1 MLQNKTYMNKTLIL
15 SFLCIIMCI
24 TNHAQSKKSRDI
36 QSIKSMCGCFEIEF
50 NFAETFVFSEKD
62 DYQKSKTY
70 KTRALEWGQLILDE
84 KNKISIQHLLIV
96 GSKQFPSIVKH
107 WRQDW
112 IYQNTDLYLYDKND
126 KWSYVSLDKKDVKG
140 QWTQKV
146 FQVDD
151 SPRYEGSASWVHQD
165 GKSYWENTTPAPL
178 PRREF
183 SKRSDY
189 NVTMR
194 GNRHEI
200 TSDGWVH
207 DQDNKK
213 IQKED
218 DSQFVLA
225 HEKGYSTYTKVPDSE
240 CKAAVDW
247 WDKNGSKWTM
257 VRDKW
262 DIIYSSN
269 KDLTLK
275 PTVND
280 KKLYS
285 YLFSPSIDEKKE
297 IDSTIEMF
305 LMD

>member
-1 MLQNKTYMNKTLIL
+1 M
-15 SFLCIIMCI
+15 LCITIYS
-24 TNHAQSKKSRDI
+24 QSKKSKDV

-50 NFAETFVFSEKD
+50 NFAETFVFSDKK

-70 KTRALEWGQLILDE
+70 KARALEWGQLILDE

-126 KWSYVSLDKKDVKG
+126 KWSYTSLDKKDVKG

-151 SPRYEGSASWVHQD
+151 SPRYEGSASWIHQD

-225 HEKGYSTYTKVPDSE
+225 HEKGFSTYTKVPDSE

-247 WDKNGSKWTM
+247 WDKNGYKWKM

-275 PTVND
+275 PTVDD

-285 YLFSPSIDEKKE
+285 YLFSPSIDEKNE
-297 IDSTIEMF
+297 IDSTIDMF

>member
-1 MLQNKTYMNKTLIL
+1 MNKSSFL
-15 SFLCIIMCI
+15 SFLCIMLCI
-24 TNHAQSKKSRDI
+24 TIYSQNKKSKDK

-50 NFAETFVFSEKD
+50 NFAETFVFSDKE
-62 DYQKSKTY
+62 DYQKSKIY
-70 KTRALEWGQLILDE
+70 KTKALEWGQLILDE

-126 KWSYVSLDKKDVKG
+126 KWSYITLDKNDVKG

-146 FQVDD
+146 YQVDD
-151 SPRYEGSASWVHQD
+151 SPRYEGSASWIHQD

-200 TSDGWVH
+200 TRTGWIH

-213 IQKED
+213 IQKQD

-225 HEKGYSTYTKVPDSE
+225 HEKGYSTYTRVPDSE
-240 CKAAVDW
+240 CKAAVEW
-247 WDKNGSKWTM
+247 WDKNGSKWKM

-269 KDLTLK
+269 KDLSLK
-275 PTVND
+275 PAVDD

-285 YLFSPSIDEKKE
+285 YLFSPSIDEKNE
-297 IDSTIEMF
+297 IDSTIDMF

>member
-1 MLQNKTYMNKTLIL
+1 MNKS
-15 SFLCIIMCI
+15 SFLSLLCIMLCI
-24 TNHAQSKKSRDI
+24 TIYSQSKKSKDI

-50 NFAETFVFSEKD
+50 NFAETFVFSEKKG
-62 DYQKSKTY
+62 YQKSKTY
-70 KTRALEWGQLILDE
+70 KAKALEWGQLILDE

-126 KWSYVSLDKKDVKG
+126 KWSYISLDKKDVKG

-151 SPRYEGSASWVHQD
+151 SPRYEGSASWIHRD

-189 NVTMR
+189 NVTIR

-200 TSDGWVH
+200 TSDGWIH

-247 WDKNGSKWTM
+247 WDKNGSKWKM

-275 PTVND
+275 PTVDD

-285 YLFSPSIDEKKE
+285 YLFSPSIDEKNE
-297 IDSTIEMF
+297 IDSTIDMF

>member
-1 MLQNKTYMNKTLIL
+1 MFKYLIL
-15 SFLCIIMCI
+15 SFSCIMLCI
-24 TNHAQSKKSRDI
+24 TNYSQSKKNKDI
-36 QSIKSMCGCFEIEF
+36 ESIKSMCGCFKIDF
-50 NFAETFVFSEKD
+50 NFSETFVFSKD
-62 DYQKSKTY
+62 ENYQKSKTY
-70 KTRALEWGQLILDE
+70 KSGGLEWGQLIVDD

-96 GSKQFPSIVKH
+96 GSKQFPTIIKH

-112 IYQNTDLYLYDKND
+112 IYQNTNLYVYDKND
-126 KWSYVSLDKKDVKG
+126 KWSFKSLEKNDVKG

-151 SPRYEGSASWVHQD
+151 SPRYEGSASWVHVD

-189 NVTMR
+189 NVTLR

-200 TSDGWVH
+200 IDEGWIH

-213 IQKED
+213 IQKDYAGNE
-218 DSQFVLA
+218 SVLA
-225 HEKGYSTYTKVPDSE
+225 HEKGFSTYTKVPDAE

-247 WDKNGSKWTM
+247 WMKNSNKWKM

-262 DIIYSSN
+262 DLIYSNN
-269 KDLTLK
+269 KDLALK
-275 PTVND
+275 SVVDD

-285 YLFSPSIDEKKE
+285 YLFSPKTDSKNE

>member
-50 NFAETFVFSEKD
+50 NFAETFVFSEKE
-62 DYQKSKTY
+62 DYQKSKIY
-70 KTRALEWGQLILDE
+70 KTRALEWGQLVLDE

-247 WDKNGSKWTM
+247 WDKNGTKWKM

>member
-1 MLQNKTYMNKTLIL
+1 MNKSSFL
-15 SFLCIIMCI
+15 SFLCIMLCI
-24 TNHAQSKKSRDI
+24 TIYSQSKKSKDI

-50 NFAETFVFSEKD
+50 NFAETFVFSEKEG
-62 DYQKSKTY
+62 YQKSKTY
-70 KTRALEWGQLILDE
+70 KSRALEWGQLILDE

-126 KWSYVSLDKKDVKG
+126 KWSYISLDKKDVKG

-151 SPRYEGSASWVHQD
+151 SPRYEGSASWIHQD

-189 NVTMR
+189 NVTIR

-200 TSDGWVH
+200 TSDGWIH

-247 WDKNGSKWTM
+247 WDKNGSKWKM

-275 PTVND
+275 PTVDD

-285 YLFSPSIDEKKE
+285 YLFSPSIDEKNE
-297 IDSTIEMF
+297 IDSTIDMF

>member
-1 MLQNKTYMNKTLIL
+1 MYKYLIL
-15 SFLCIIMCI
+15 SFSCIMLCI
-24 TNHAQSKKSRDI
+24 TNYSQSKKNKDI
-36 QSIKSMCGCFEIEF
+36 ESIKSMCGCFKIDF
-50 NFAETFVFSEKD
+50 NFSETFVFSKD
-62 DYQKSKTY
+62 ENYQKSKTY
-70 KTRALEWGQLILDE
+70 KSGGLEWGQLIVDD

-96 GSKQFPSIVKH
+96 GSKQFPTIVKH

-112 IYQNTDLYLYDKND
+112 IYQNTNLYVYDKND
-126 KWSYVSLDKKDVKG
+126 KWSFKSLEKNDVKG

-151 SPRYEGSASWVHQD
+151 SPRYEGSASWVHVD

-189 NVTMR
+189 NVTLR

-200 TSDGWVH
+200 IDEGWIH

-213 IQKED
+213 IQKD
-218 DSQFVLA
+218 DAGNESVLA
-225 HEKGYSTYTKVPDSE
+225 HEKGFSTYTKVPDAE

-247 WDKNGSKWTM
+247 WMKNSNKWKM

-262 DIIYSSN
+262 DLIYSNN
-269 KDLTLK
+269 KDLALK
-275 PTVND
+275 SVVDD

-285 YLFSPSIDEKKE
+285 HLFSPKTDSKNE

>member
-1 MLQNKTYMNKTLIL
+1 MNKSSFL
-15 SFLCIIMCI
+15 SFLCIMLCI
-24 TNHAQSKKSRDI
+24 TIYSQSKKSKDV

-50 NFAETFVFSEKD
+50 NFAETFVFSEKEG
-62 DYQKSKTY
+62 YQKSKTY
-70 KTRALEWGQLILDE
+70 KARALEWGQLILDE

-126 KWSYVSLDKKDVKG
+126 KWSYISLDKKDVKG

-151 SPRYEGSASWVHQD
+151 SPRYEGSASWIHQD

-200 TSDGWVH
+200 TNDGWVH

-247 WDKNGSKWTM
+247 WDKNGSKWKM

-275 PTVND
+275 PTVDD

-285 YLFSPSIDEKKE
+285 YLFSPSIDEKNE
-297 IDSTIEMF
+297 LDSTINMF

>member
-1 MLQNKTYMNKTLIL
+1 MLY
-15 SFLCIIMCI
+15 I
-24 TNHAQSKKSRDI
+24 TNYSQSKKTKDI

-50 NFAETFVFSEKD
+50 NFAETFVFSEKE
-62 DYQKSKTY
+62 DYQKSKIY

-151 SPRYEGSASWVHQD
+151 SPRYEGSASWVHLD

-247 WDKNGSKWTM
+247 WDKNGSKWKM

-275 PTVND
+275 PSVDD

-285 YLFSPSIDEKKE
+285 YLFSPSIDEKNE
-297 IDSTIEMF
+297 IDSTIDMF

>member
-1 MLQNKTYMNKTLIL
+1 MNKSSFL
-15 SFLCIIMCI
+15 SFLCIMLCI
-24 TNHAQSKKSRDI
+24 TIYSQNKKSKDR

-50 NFAETFVFSEKD
+50 NFAETFVFSDKE
-62 DYQKSKTY
+62 DYQKSKIY
-70 KTRALEWGQLILDE
+70 KTKALEWGQLILDE

-112 IYQNTDLYLYDKND
+112 IFQNTDLYLYDKND
-126 KWSYVSLDKKDVKG
+126 KWSFITLDKKDVKG

-146 FQVDD
+146 YQVDD
-151 SPRYEGSASWVHQD
+151 SPRYEGSASWIHQD
-165 GKSYWENTTPAPL
+165 GKSYWESTTPAPL

-200 TSDGWVH
+200 TRTGWIH

-213 IQKED
+213 IQKQD

-225 HEKGYSTYTKVPDSE
+225 HEKGYSTYTRVPDSE
-240 CKAAVDW
+240 CKAAVEW
-247 WDKNGSKWTM
+247 WDKNGSKWKM

-275 PTVND
+275 PAVDD

-285 YLFSPSIDEKKE
+285 YLFSPSIDEKNE
-297 IDSTIEMF
+297 IDSTIDMF

>member
-1 MLQNKTYMNKTLIL
+1 MNKSSFL
-15 SFLCIIMCI
+15 SFLCIMLCI
-24 TNHAQSKKSRDI
+24 TIYSQSKKSKDV

-50 NFAETFVFSEKD
+50 NFAETFVFSEKEG
-62 DYQKSKTY
+62 YQKSKTY
-70 KTRALEWGQLILDE
+70 KARALEWGQLILDE

-126 KWSYVSLDKKDVKG
+126 KWSYISLDKKDVRG

-146 FQVDD
+146 YQVDD
-151 SPRYEGSASWVHQD
+151 SPRYEGSASWIHQD

-200 TSDGWVH
+200 TNDGWVH

-225 HEKGYSTYTKVPDSE
+225 HEKGFSTYTKVPDSE

-247 WDKNGSKWTM
+247 WDKNGSKWKM

-275 PTVND
+275 PTVDD

-285 YLFSPSIDEKKE
+285 YLFSPSIDEKNE

>member
-1 MLQNKTYMNKTLIL
+1 MNKSSFL
-15 SFLCIIMCI
+15 SFLCIMLCI
-24 TNHAQSKKSRDI
+24 TIYSQSKKSKDI

-126 KWSYVSLDKKDVKG
+126 KWSYISLDKKDVKD

-146 FQVDD
+146 YQVDD
-151 SPRYEGSASWVHQD
+151 SPRYEGSASWIHQD

-189 NVTMR
+189 NVTLR

-200 TSDGWVH
+200 TNDGWVH

-213 IQKED
+213 IQKDE

-247 WDKNGSKWTM
+247 WDKNGGKWKM

-262 DIIYSSN
+262 DIIYSLN

-275 PTVND
+275 PTVDD

-285 YLFSPSIDEKKE
+285 YLFSPSIDEKNE
-297 IDSTIEMF
+297 IDSTIDMF

>member
-1 MLQNKTYMNKTLIL
+1 MNKSSFL
-15 SFLCIIMCI
+15 SFLCIMLCI
-24 TNHAQSKKSRDI
+24 TIYSQSKKSKDV

-50 NFAETFVFSEKD
+50 NFAETFVFSEKEG
-62 DYQKSKTY
+62 YQKSKTY
-70 KTRALEWGQLILDE
+70 KARALEWGQLILDE

-126 KWSYVSLDKKDVKG
+126 KWSYISLDKKDVKG

-146 FQVDD
+146 YQVDD
-151 SPRYEGSASWVHQD
+151 SPRYEGSASWIHQD
-165 GKSYWENTTPAPL
+165 GKSYWENITPAPL

-247 WDKNGSKWTM
+247 WDKNGSKWKM

-275 PTVND
+275 PTVDD

-285 YLFSPSIDEKKE
+285 YLFSPSIDEKNE
-297 IDSTIEMF
+297 IDSTIDMF

>member
-1 MLQNKTYMNKTLIL
+1 MNKTLFS
-15 SFLCIIMCI
+15 SFLCIMLCI
-24 TNHAQSKKSRDI
+24 TIYSQSKKSKDI

-50 NFAETFVFSEKD
+50 NFAETFVFSEKEG
-62 DYQKSKTY
+62 YQKSKTY
-70 KTRALEWGQLILDE
+70 KSRALEWGQLILDE

-96 GSKQFPSIVKH
+96 GSKQFPSSVKH

-126 KWSYVSLDKKDVKG
+126 KWSYISLDKKDVKG

-151 SPRYEGSASWVHQD
+151 SPRYEGSASWIHQD

-189 NVTMR
+189 NVTIR

-200 TSDGWVH
+200 TSDGWIH

-247 WDKNGSKWTM
+247 WDKNGSKWKM

-275 PTVND
+275 PTVDD

-285 YLFSPSIDEKKE
+285 YLFSPSIDEKNE
-297 IDSTIEMF
+297 IDSIIDMF
-305 LMD
+305 MMD

>member
-1 MLQNKTYMNKTLIL
+1 MNKSSFL
-15 SFLCIIMCI
+15 SFLCIMLYI
-24 TNHAQSKKSRDI
+24 TTYSQNKKSKDK

-50 NFAETFVFSEKD
+50 NFAETFVFSENE
-62 DYQKSKTY
+62 DYQKSKIY
-70 KTRALEWGQLILDE
+70 KTKALEWGQLILDE

-112 IYQNTDLYLYDKND
+112 IFQNTDLYLYDKND
-126 KWSYVSLDKKDVKG
+126 KWSYINLDKKDVKG

-146 FQVDD
+146 YQVDD
-151 SPRYEGSASWVHQD
+151 SPRYEGSASWIHQD

-200 TSDGWVH
+200 TRTGWIH

-213 IQKED
+213 IQKQD

-225 HEKGYSTYTKVPDSE
+225 HEKGYSTYTRVPDSE
-240 CKAAVDW
+240 CKAAVEW
-247 WDKNGSKWTM
+247 WDKNGSKWKM

-269 KDLTLK
+269 KDLSLK
-275 PTVND
+275 PAVDD

-285 YLFSPSIDEKKE
+285 YLFSPSIDEKNE
-297 IDSTIEMF
+297 IDSTIDMF

>member
-1 MLQNKTYMNKTLIL
+1 MNKSSFL
-15 SFLCIIMCI
+15 SFLCIMLCI
-24 TNHAQSKKSRDI
+24 TIYSQNKKSKDK

-70 KTRALEWGQLILDE
+70 KTRALEWGQLILDQ

-112 IYQNTDLYLYDKND
+112 IFQNTDLYLYDKND

-247 WDKNGSKWTM
+247 WDKNGTKWKM

-275 PTVND
+275 PTVDD

-285 YLFSPSIDEKKE
+285 YLFSPSIDEKNE

>member
-1 MLQNKTYMNKTLIL
+1 MYKYLIL
-15 SFLCIIMCI
+15 SFSCIMLCI
-24 TNHAQSKKSRDI
+24 TNYSQSKKNKDI
-36 QSIKSMCGCFEIEF
+36 ESIKSMCGCFKIDF
-50 NFAETFVFSEKD
+50 NFSETFVFSKD
-62 DYQKSKTY
+62 ENYQKSKTY
-70 KTRALEWGQLILDE
+70 KSGGLEWGQLIVDD

-96 GSKQFPSIVKH
+96 GSKQFPTIVKH

-112 IYQNTDLYLYDKND
+112 IYQNTNLYVYDKND
-126 KWSYVSLDKKDVKG
+126 KWSFKSLEKNDVKG

-151 SPRYEGSASWVHQD
+151 SPRYEGSSSWVHVD

-189 NVTMR
+189 NVTLR

-200 TSDGWVH
+200 IDDGWIH

-213 IQKED
+213 IQKD
-218 DSQFVLA
+218 DAGNESVLA
-225 HEKGYSTYTKVPDSE
+225 HEKGFSTYTKVPDSE

-247 WDKNGSKWTM
+247 WMKNSNKWKM

-262 DIIYSSN
+262 DLIYSNN
-269 KDLTLK
+269 KDLALK
-275 PTVND
+275 SVVDD

-285 YLFSPSIDEKKE
+285 YLFSPKMDSKNE

>member
-1 MLQNKTYMNKTLIL
+1 MNKSSFL
-15 SFLCIIMCI
+15 SFLCIMLCI
-24 TNHAQSKKSRDI
+24 TIYSQSKKSKDI

-50 NFAETFVFSEKD
+50 NFAETFVFSEKEG
-62 DYQKSKTY
+62 YQKSKTY
-70 KTRALEWGQLILDE
+70 KARALEWGQLILDE

-126 KWSYVSLDKKDVKG
+126 KWSYISLDKKDVKG

-151 SPRYEGSASWVHQD
+151 SPRYEGSASWIHQD

-189 NVTMR
+189 NVTIR

-200 TSDGWVH
+200 TSDGWIH

-240 CKAAVDW
+240 CKDAVDW
-247 WDKNGSKWTM
+247 WDKNGSKWKM

-275 PTVND
+275 PTVDD

-285 YLFSPSIDEKKE
+285 YLFSPSIDEKNE
-297 IDSTIEMF
+297 IDSTIDMF

>member
-247 WDKNGSKWTM
+247 WDKNGTKWKM

>member
-1 MLQNKTYMNKTLIL
+1 MFKYLIL
-15 SFLCIIMCI
+15 SFSCIMLCI
-24 TNHAQSKKSRDI
+24 TNYSQSKKNKDI
-36 QSIKSMCGCFEIEF
+36 ESIKSMCGCFKIDF
-50 NFAETFVFSEKD
+50 NFSETFVFSKD
-62 DYQKSKTY
+62 ENYQKSKTY
-70 KTRALEWGQLILDE
+70 KSGGLEWGQLIVDD

-96 GSKQFPSIVKH
+96 GSKQFPTIVKH

-112 IYQNTDLYLYDKND
+112 IYQNTNLYVYDKND
-126 KWSYVSLDKKDVKG
+126 KWSFKSLEKNDVKG

-151 SPRYEGSASWVHQD
+151 SPRYEGSASWVHVD

-189 NVTMR
+189 NVTLR

-200 TSDGWVH
+200 IDDGWIH

-213 IQKED
+213 IQKD
-218 DSQFVLA
+218 DAGNESVLA
-225 HEKGYSTYTKVPDSE
+225 HEKGFSTYTKVPDAE

-247 WDKNGSKWTM
+247 WMKNSNKWKM

-262 DIIYSSN
+262 DLIYSNN
-269 KDLTLK
+269 KDLALK
-275 PTVND
+275 SVVDD

-285 YLFSPSIDEKKE
+285 YLFSPKMDSKNE
-297 IDSTIEMF
+297 INSTIEMF

>member
-1 MLQNKTYMNKTLIL
+1 MYKYLIL
-15 SFLCIIMCI
+15 SFSCIMLCI
-24 TNHAQSKKSRDI
+24 TNYSQSKKNKDI
-36 QSIKSMCGCFEIEF
+36 ESIKSMCGCFKIDF
-50 NFAETFVFSEKD
+50 NFSETFVFSKD
-62 DYQKSKTY
+62 ENYQKSKTY
-70 KTRALEWGQLILDE
+70 KSGGLEWGQLIVDD

-96 GSKQFPSIVKH
+96 GSKQFPTIVKH

-112 IYQNTDLYLYDKND
+112 IYQNTNLYVYDKND
-126 KWSYVSLDKKDVKG
+126 KWSFKSLEKNDVKG

-151 SPRYEGSASWVHQD
+151 SPRYEGSASWVHVD

-189 NVTMR
+189 NVTLR

-200 TSDGWVH
+200 IDEGWIH

-213 IQKED
+213 IQKD
-218 DSQFVLA
+218 DAGNESVLA
-225 HEKGYSTYTKVPDSE
+225 HEKGFSTYTKVPDAE

-247 WDKNGSKWTM
+247 WMKNSNKWKM

-262 DIIYSSN
+262 DLIYSNN
-269 KDLTLK
+269 KDLALK
-275 PTVND
+275 SVVDD

-285 YLFSPSIDEKKE
+285 YLFSPKTDSKNE

>member
-1 MLQNKTYMNKTLIL
+1 MNKSSFL
-15 SFLCIIMCI
+15 SFLCIMLCI
-24 TNHAQSKKSRDI
+24 TIYSQSKKSKDI

-50 NFAETFVFSEKD
+50 NFAETFVFSEKEG
-62 DYQKSKTY
+62 YQKSKTY
-70 KTRALEWGQLILDE
+70 KARALEWGQLILDE

-126 KWSYVSLDKKDVKG
+126 KWSYISLDKKDVKG

-151 SPRYEGSASWVHQD
+151 SPRYEGSASWIHQD

-189 NVTMR
+189 NVTIR

-200 TSDGWVH
+200 TSDGWIH

-213 IQKED
+213 IQKDD

-247 WDKNGSKWTM
+247 WDKNGSKWKM

-275 PTVND
+275 PTVDD

-297 IDSTIEMF
+297 IDSTIDMF
-305 LMD
+305 LMN

>member
-1 MLQNKTYMNKTLIL
+1 MNKSSFL
-15 SFLCIIMCI
+15 SFLCIMLCI
-24 TNHAQSKKSRDI
+24 TIYSQSKKSKDI

-50 NFAETFVFSEKD
+50 NFAETFIFSEKEG
-62 DYQKSKTY
+62 YQKSKTY
-70 KTRALEWGQLILDE
+70 KARALEWGQLILDE

-126 KWSYVSLDKKDVKG
+126 KWSYTSLDKKDVKG

-146 FQVDD
+146 YQVDD
-151 SPRYEGSASWVHQD
+151 SPRYEGSSSWIHQD
-165 GKSYWENTTPAPL
+165 GKSYWENTTPGPL

-225 HEKGYSTYTKVPDSE
+225 HEKGYNTYTKVSDSE

-247 WDKNGSKWTM
+247 WDKNRSKWKM

-275 PTVND
+275 PTVDD

-285 YLFSPSIDEKKE
+285 YLFSPSIDEKNE
-297 IDSTIEMF
+297 IHSTIDMF

>member
-225 HEKGYSTYTKVPDSE
+225 HEKGYSTYTKVPDAE

-247 WDKNGSKWTM
+247 WDKNASKWKM

>member
-1 MLQNKTYMNKTLIL
+1 MNKSSFL
-15 SFLCIIMCI
+15 SFLCIMLCI
-24 TNHAQSKKSRDI
+24 TIYSQNKKSKDK

-50 NFAETFVFSEKD
+50 NFAETFVFSEKE
-62 DYQKSKTY
+62 DYQKSKLY
-70 KTRALEWGQLILDE
+70 KTKALEWGQLILDE

-112 IYQNTDLYLYDKND
+112 IFQNTDLYLYDKND
-126 KWSYVSLDKKDVKG
+126 KWSYITLDKKDVKG

-146 FQVDD
+146 YQVDD
-151 SPRYEGSASWVHQD
+151 SPRYEGSASWIHQD

-200 TSDGWVH
+200 TRTGWIH

-213 IQKED
+213 IQKQD

-225 HEKGYSTYTKVPDSE
+225 HEKGYSTYTRVPDSE
-240 CKAAVDW
+240 CKAAVEW
-247 WDKNGSKWTM
+247 WDKNGSKWKM

-269 KDLTLK
+269 KDLSLK
-275 PTVND
+275 PAVDD

-285 YLFSPSIDEKKE
+285 YLFSPSIDEKNE
-297 IDSTIEMF
+297 IDSTIDMF